1 MRWCEALG
9 KLSTAVWF
17 EQRAQS
23 MLRGSHS
30 VVDGGVILGVVPM
43 LVLQN
48 VPPSQVIIILA
59 VLGNV
64 HAVLALYSIS
74 LVCLVPGPME
84 D

>member
-1 MRWCEALG
+1 
-9 KLSTAVWF
+9 
-17 EQRAQS
+17 

-48 VPPSQVIIILA
+48 VTPSQVIIMLA
-59 VLGNV
+59 VFGNV

-74 LVCLVPGPME
+74 LICIVAGQQE
-84 D
+84 DKG